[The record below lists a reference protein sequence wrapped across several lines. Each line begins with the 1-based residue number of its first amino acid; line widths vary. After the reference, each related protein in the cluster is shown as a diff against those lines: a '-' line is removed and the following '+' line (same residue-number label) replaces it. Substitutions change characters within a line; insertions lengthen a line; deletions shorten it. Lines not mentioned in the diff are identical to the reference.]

1 VASARARASASSGSS
16 TLDEV
21 VHLAATYRRLVGAR
35 IRADWQY
42 RLSFS
47 LFAAGQFF
55 GSFLDLLAI
64 AVIFNTVPAL
74 AGWSLAEVA
83 FLYGTSGVA
92 FNIGDVFISQV
103 ERSSQ
108 YIKSGN
114 FDQLLL
120 RPLGPL
126 FQLSCREFE
135 LRRVGKV
142 TQAAGVLAVAV
153 VAVDVAWTAPRVGM
167 FVVLLVS
174 GTAIF
179 SSIWVATSSIAF
191 WTVETQEV
199 ANAFTYGGNFV
210 TQYPI
215 DLFAPWIRRLLLVV
229 PLAFVNYLPA
239 AWILGRAD
247 VAYPKWLTWA
257 TPAVAVV
264 SVLITRAV
272 WNTAVRHYRSTGS

>member
-1 VASARARASASSGSS
+1 MVDGTRVSDA
-16 TLDEV
+16 T
-21 VHLAATYRRLVGAR
+21 HLLATYRRLVGAR

-47 LFAAGQFF
+47 LFTVGQFL
-55 GSFLDLLAI
+55 GSFLDFLAI
-64 AVIFNTVPAL
+64 AVIFDSVPAL

-83 FLYGTSGVA
+83 FLYGTTGVA

-108 YIKSGN
+108 YIKRGD

-135 LRRVGKV
+135 LRRVGKLV
-142 TQAAGVLAVAV
+142 QAGGVLAVAV
-153 VAVDVAWTAPRVGM
+153 AALEVSWTAPRVAM
-167 FVVLLVS
+167 FVLLIAA

-179 SSIWVATSSIAF
+179 GAIWVITSSIAF
-191 WTVETQEV
+191 WTVETQEL
-199 ANAFTYGGNFV
+199 ANSFTYGGNYV
-210 TQYPI
+210 TEYPLE
-215 DLFAPWIRRLLLVV
+215 LFAPWLRRLLLIV

-239 AWILGRAD
+239 AWILGRSD
-247 VAYPKWLTWA
+247 TSAYPGWLVYATPFVAAATVTAARTVWA
-257 TPAVAVV
+257 TA
-264 SVLITRAV
+264 I
-272 WNTAVRHYRSTGS
+272 RHYRSTGS